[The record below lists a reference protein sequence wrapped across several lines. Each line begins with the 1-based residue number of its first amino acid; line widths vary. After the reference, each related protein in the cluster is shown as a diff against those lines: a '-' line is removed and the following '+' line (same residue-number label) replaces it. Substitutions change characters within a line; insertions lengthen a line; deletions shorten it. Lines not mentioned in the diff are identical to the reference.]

1 MYWIRMIKKTINL
14 IFREKPALWVCH
26 HSIMH
31 LSGSNK
37 AISAFL
43 KANILDFFSS
53 ALFIIA
59 ISVIKLSFWW
69 RNFTF
74 SVLMSKFSSIFRD
87 TSSFNLKKSVVVV
100 VVDSSLFSCLILTLF
115 VGHSGLKI
123 EKKMYVLY
131 LYFVNNPFF
140 ERIKHDF

>member
-1 MYWIRMIKKTINL
+1 MAKHIITIISICIGRPTL
-14 IFREKPALWVCH
+14 YPTVIIIFRNSIIC

-43 KANILDFFSS
+43 KANILDFFSR

-100 VVDSSLFSCLILTLF
+100 VDSSLFSCLILTLF

-123 EKKMYVLY
+123 EKKNSLTMYYICIL
-131 LYFVNNPFF
+131 
-140 ERIKHDF
+140 

>member
-1 MYWIRMIKKTINL
+1 MNWTRPFQQCKYKFFPYSDNNPNRPSVIFMNMYY
-14 IFREKPALWVCH
+14 FR

-53 ALFIIA
+53 ALFIMD

-100 VVDSSLFSCLILTLF
+100 VDSSLFSCLILTLF

-123 EKKMYVLY
+123 EKKNSLIMYYICIL
-131 LYFVNNPFF
+131 
-140 ERIKHDF
+140 